1 MQIETRSF
9 SKTDQIRKAEAFRKM
24 HDRSRLLLLP
34 NAWDAI
40 SAALF
45 EKAGFRA
52 IATTSAGVAWA
63 LGYTDGEGAPVDEI
77 IAATSR
83 IARAVSVPVTADIE
97 GGFGNTPQE
106 VAETVSAIIA
116 AGAVGINLED
126 GTHQAGAPLRS
137 IEDAAA
143 RIRAAREAASIAGI
157 PIVINARTDVF
168 TRGEG
173 DEQQRFE
180 IALHRARSFFANG
193 ADCFFPIGL
202 SDPKVLARLV
212 QEVNGPVNTTFKP
225 GVTNISEMEQ
235 AGVARL
241 STATS
246 LATASNGYLYDLA
259 QQLFTKGTFSSTT
272 PIFPY
277 PEAQALFTSKRN
289 E

>member
-9 SKTDQIRKAEAFRKM
+9 SKTDQIRKAEAFRQM
-24 HDRSRLLLLP
+24 HDRSRLLFLP

-97 GGFGNTPQE
+97 GGFGDTPQE

-126 GTHQAGAPLRS
+126 GTHQAGTPLRS
-137 IEDAAA
+137 IEDTAA
-143 RIRAAREAASIAGI
+143 RIRSAREAASIAGI

-168 TRGEG
+168 IHG
-173 DEQQRFE
+173 DGGEQQQFE
-180 IALHRARSFFANG
+180 TALHRARSFFANE